1 MEIQKHRKWMILGI
15 VLLLVVAVAAGTADV
30 WKNASTDTGKKGYV
44 AVIRIDGP
52 IYGGPDTESVLT
64 GNSGVTS
71 EELMRQFQAARKDPQ
86 AKAILVRINSP
97 GGSTGATQEIA
108 EEMDKIRSS
117 GKPIIISMGD
127 MCASAGYWLASKG
140 NYIFATPATIT
151 GSIGVYMDYTNIE
164 DLMDKL
170 GVKNEKIKSGAHK
183 DILSMY
189 RPMTDE
195 EREMVQSMVDDIY
208 NQFVQTVADGRK
220 MDENKVRS
228 IADGRILTGKQAQ
241 DLGLVDAM
249 GNYYDALSYAASSGG
264 IQGDGENIPVKVY
277 GGGVS
282 LKGLLS
288 GEVKNLSGLF
298 ARAAADSFKESLLE
312 SSVPSMK

>member
-1 MEIQKHRKWMILGI
+1 MNIEAKRKYMLLCIVILLI
-15 VLLLVVAVAAGTADV
+15 AAIAAGTSDF
-30 WKNASTDTGKKGYV
+30 WKDSGVENAKQGYV

-52 IYGGPDTESVLT
+52 IYGGPDTDSILS
-64 GNSGVTS
+64 GSSGVTS
-71 EELMRQFQAARKDPQ
+71 EQIMKEFQTARKDPQ

-127 MCASAGYWLASKG
+127 MCASAGYWLASKEG
-140 NYIFATPATIT
+140 NYIFASPATIT
-151 GSIGVYMDYTNIE
+151 GSIGVYMDYTNVE

-170 GVKNEKIKSGAHK
+170 GIKNEKIKSGAHK

-189 RPMTDE
+189 RPMTGE
-195 EREMVQSMVDDIY
+195 EKEMVQTMVDDIY

-264 IQGDGENIPVKVY
+264 IQSENIPVKSY
-277 GGGVS
+277 GSGVS
-282 LKGLLS
+282 LKGILS
-288 GEVKNLSGLF
+288 GEARNLSGVFGKAL
-298 ARAAADSFKESLLE
+298 ADSFKESVAG

>member
-1 MEIQKHRKWMILGI
+1 MDIKAKRKWMILCI
-15 VLLLVVAVAAGTADV
+15 ILLFAAAVAAGTSFL
-30 WKNASTDTGKKGYV
+30 WKNTALNGKKEGYV
-44 AVIRIDGP
+44 AVIRIDGT
-52 IYGGPDTESVLT
+52 IYGGPDRDSVLN
-64 GNSGVTS
+64 GGGGVTS
-71 EELMRQFQAARKDPQ
+71 EELMKEFQAARKDPQ

-97 GGSTGATQEIA
+97 GGSTGATQEIS

-140 NYIFATPATIT
+140 NYIFASPATIT
-151 GSIGVYMDYTNIE
+151 GSIGVYMDYTNVE
-164 DLMDKL
+164 SLMDKL

-189 RPMTDE
+189 RPMTEDE
-195 EREMVQSMVDDIY
+195 KEMVQTMVNDIY

-220 MDENKVRS
+220 MDEARVRR

-264 IQGDGENIPVKVY
+264 IEGDENIPVKTY
-277 GGGVS
+277 GGGMS
-282 LKGLLS
+282 LRGILS
-288 GEVKNLSGLF
+288 GEAKTISDSF
-298 ARAAADSFKESLLE
+298 AKAAAENLKQSLSE
-312 SSVPSMK
+312 SSVPSIQ

>member
-1 MEIQKHRKWMILGI
+1 MKQHRNLMIAAFI
-15 VLLLVVAVAAGTADV
+15 ILLAIALASGTSDS
-30 WKNASTDTGKKGYV
+30 WRSSTVSDKGKGYV

-52 IYGGPDTESVLT
+52 IYGGPDTESLFT
-64 GNSGVTS
+64 GGGNVTS
-71 EELMRQFQAARKDPQ
+71 EQLMREFKMARKDPQ

-97 GGSTGATQEIA
+97 GGSTGATQEIS

-140 NYIFATPATIT
+140 NYIFAAPATIT
-151 GSIGVYMDYTNIE
+151 GSIGVYMDYSNIE
-164 DLMDKL
+164 GLMDKL
-170 GVKNEKIKSGAHK
+170 GIKNEKIKSGAHK

-189 RPMTDE
+189 RPMTGE
-195 EREMVQSMVDDIY
+195 ERAMVQSMVDDIY

-220 MDENKVRS
+220 MDEAKVRA

-264 IQGDGENIPVKVY
+264 IEGENIAVKSY
-277 GGGVS
+277 GGSVT

-288 GEVKNLSGLF
+288 GEAKGATDFFAARLVESFLKALAQSEMPIVK
-298 ARAAADSFKESLLE
+298 
-312 SSVPSMK
+312 